1 MIKKLESE
9 IKNISDS
16 DDTKEEIIIAKKK
29 NMDTIALSRLDINKL
44 SDKYFRKIVDNNY
57 NFHNFFKM
65 EMFSKSITKDDFISF
80 YNDVFTTKENL
91 HLTVYV
97 NNF

>member
-1 MIKKLESE
+1 MFEKITNNEF
-9 IKNISDS
+9 
-16 DDTKEEIIIAKKK
+16 IIAKKK